1 MAVTGE
7 LLEKYNLKE
16 GIYIT
21 QVFDETPAQRAGI
34 HKGDILLEIDGYT
47 VGDMDDLTEVLS
59 YYEEGDSVTVNL
71 LTRTSDGYQT
81 FDTTVKLGGK

>member
-1 MAVTGE
+1 M
-7 LLEKYNLKE
+7 
-16 GIYIT
+16 
-21 QVFDETPAQRAGI
+21 
-34 HKGDILLEIDGYT
+34 EIDGYT